1 MALPRDGGGS
11 PKYGTNNPTVV
22 KKVRKKVRFE
32 DGSYGYPKKPI
43 KRIDMDKQLARTVTG
58 PMRRRK
64 YIGKGG
70 KIIYRYE
77 GDNLE
82 RS

>member
-11 PKYGTNNPTVV
+11 PKYGTNDPTVV
-22 KKVRKKVRFE
+22 KKVRKKVRST
-32 DGSYGYPKKPI
+32 DGPYTY
-43 KRIDMDKQLARTVTG
+43 KRIDKQLARTVTG

-70 KIIYRYE
+70 RIIYRYE